1 MLSSSCK
8 ASLEHRKTFSDLF
21 GSHEPIHRLGLLT
34 FDAENRA
41 FDHYFGTM
49 PGVRGFNDPNIHY
62 NGNRSVWDQ
71 LKSDNQ
77 YMSPWYLNYQG
88 QKQLS
93 QCVGVGPGPNWEPNR
108 KSYNYGDNDMWPIYE
123 SPVSVGFFKKDD
135 IPTQYSVADNWVVGD
150 MYQVRQLQ
158 FVRGL
163 SSADIVTGSGL
174 LQHRPKPRMV
184 DVWLHQCSW
193 LSPN

>member
-1 MLSSSCK
+1 MIRKSILPVTIAVVGLVNAGGLEDIGHVILFMQGRFRRLLSTCLAVMSPVGV
-8 ASLEHRKTFSDLF
+8 LD
-21 GSHEPIHRLGLLT
+21 LLT
-34 FDAENRA
+34 FNAENRA

-62 NGNRSVWDQ
+62 NDDRPVWDQ

-77 YMSPWYLNYQG
+77 YMSPWYLNYDD

-108 KSYNYGDNDMWPIYE
+108 KSYNHGTNDMWPIYE

-150 MYQVRQLQ
+150 MYQVQSID
-158 FVRGL
+158 VR
-163 SSADIVTGSGL
+163 
-174 LQHRPKPRMV
+174 P
-184 DVWLHQCSW
+184 
-193 LSPN
+193 